1 MCLRNFKFVANVI
14 IKIRE
19 IEAVRLQ
26 RSKTL
31 FFNWIKIIFKFM
43 LYVSKFDNIVGIMIL
58 QGGWTS
64 LMWACYKG
72 RTSCVEEL
80 IKRGANVN
88 IKAMV

>member
-1 MCLRNFKFVANVI
+1 
-14 IKIRE
+14 
-19 IEAVRLQ
+19 
-26 RSKTL
+26 
-31 FFNWIKIIFKFM
+31 M